1 MDLVTIGVPLALA
14 FIMFSLG
21 LGLTVSDFK
30 RVLLRPV
37 AFGIGAANQLLL
49 LPIIAFALAHLFGL
63 TGALAV
69 GFMILAFSPGGVTS
83 NVISRLAKA
92 DVALSV
98 SLTAVISLLTIFT
111 MPVLLAWSVT
121 YFEGNAVNKIDITSI
136 AISMA
141 LITAL
146 PTLIGLVLRA
156 SAPKFVLRIERGV
169 SMTAN
174 ILFVVIVVGAILANR
189 ELFLA
194 NLAILGPSVFTL
206 CVVLLALGYFVAKGA
221 GQTAHVAKTIGI
233 ETGIQNAGLAI
244 TVANLAGGYASGGF
258 SEYALAPAV
267 YGVVMYFGA
276 APFIFWW
283 RRIQ

>member
-1 MDLVTIGVPLALA
+1 MDLVTVGVPLALA

-30 RVLLRPV
+30 RVLLRPK
-37 AFGIGAANQLLL
+37 AFGVGAANQLLL
-49 LPIIAFALAHLFGL
+49 LPVIAFTLAHLFGL
-63 TGALAV
+63 SGALAV

-98 SLTAVISLLTIFT
+98 SLTAVISLVTIIT
-111 MPVLLAWSVT
+111 MPILLAWSVS
-121 YFEGNAVNKIDITSI
+121 YFEGSAAQKINITSI

-146 PTLIGLVLRA
+146 PTLIGLSLRA
-156 SAPKFVLRIERGV
+156 MAEGFVLRIEPHIARI
-169 SMTAN
+169 AN
-174 ILFVVIVVGAILANR
+174 LLFVVIVVGAILANR
-189 ELFLA
+189 ELFIA
-194 NLAILGPSVFTL
+194 NLAVLGPSVFTL
-206 CVVLLALGYFVAKGA
+206 CAVLLGLGYIVAKGS
-221 GQTAHVAKTIGI
+221 GQSGPVAKTIGI

-244 TVANLAGGYASGGF
+244 TVANLAAGHSSDGF
-258 SEYALAPAV
+258 SEYSLAPAV
-267 YGVVMYFGA
+267 YGVVMYFAA

-283 RRIQ
+283 RRMA